1 MICFAFLLPILR
13 YTDTVQ
19 AGALERTLQEMVGA
33 NQGLSKS
40 FKPVSERVAF
50 DERAKLRAQLDK
62 TYDRLK
68 FKRGEERAIAGDIQ
82 HADGRLTMLADE
94 QASLQN
100 AVQALEQRR
109 DEASAA
115 VQVRPLRARALLLCR
130 SMCVCDVCAHC
141 HAQACGN
148 WHQAHSLSLCTG
160 SSSQAGAGGGA
171 RSAAAGIGRD
181 KHSSGHPGGHAAGGD
196 PLNDAGAQQA
206 QL

>member
-1 MICFAFLLPILR
+1 MICFAFLLSPILR

-82 HADGRLTMLADE
+82 QADGRLTMLADE
-94 QASLQN
+94 KASLQN

-109 DEASAA
+109 DEANAA
-115 VQVRPLRARALLLCR
+115 VQVRAAPRPLVVQDPCACVCVCSLSCAGMRRLAPSSQHQHVYRIKQSSWSGRRRAFSGCGNRARP
-130 SMCVCDVCAHC
+130 
-141 HAQACGN
+141 AQFRTSRWPCCGR
-148 WHQAHSLSLCTG
+148 G
-160 SSSQAGAGGGA
+160 PSQ
-171 RSAAAGIGRD
+171 
-181 KHSSGHPGGHAAGGD
+181 
-196 PLNDAGAQQA
+196 
-206 QL
+206 